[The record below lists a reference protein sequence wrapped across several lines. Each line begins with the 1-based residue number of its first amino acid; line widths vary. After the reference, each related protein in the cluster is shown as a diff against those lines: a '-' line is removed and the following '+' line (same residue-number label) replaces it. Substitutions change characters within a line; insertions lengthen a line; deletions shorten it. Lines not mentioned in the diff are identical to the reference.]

1 VVVWGEVGSA
11 GGVAKYCGRLQ
22 DIYSYTRA
30 KCQCRCVANVLLGS
44 VLCLSEFVFVF
55 VRTASLTAVQRR
67 DTTGDRASR
76 RVQSWLY
83 MCQVSRVRRGR
94 GGRCCYLHKVH
105 AVDSSRVVKTNSP
118 AEWSPSHFPTR
129 SRLPHI
135 SKPPR
140 VPISAVLKLRCQSNL
155 RHRVR
160 PMGQWQ
166 NQWRRR

>member
-76 RVQSWLY
+76 RVQSWGCAVCCTCVKSRGCAGAEVGGAAICTRFMLSTRP
-83 MCQVSRVRRGR
+83 VS
-94 GGRCCYLHKVH
+94 
-105 AVDSSRVVKTNSP
+105 
-118 AEWSPSHFPTR
+118 
-129 SRLPHI
+129 
-135 SKPPR
+135 
-140 VPISAVLKLRCQSNL
+140 
-155 RHRVR
+155 
-160 PMGQWQ
+160 
-166 NQWRRR
+166 